1 MTMEGETQ
9 FQLRPD
15 KLIEAV
21 IYLSERSAD
30 DPNFSVIKLVN
41 LLYYADCAAYLKHG
55 APITGATYLHFPHG
69 PYPEHWYKVRR
80 QMQAAG
86 DVEVLY
92 EDSYDGHHRYRLLP
106 NRAVKP
112 EVLTDEDCAILDE
125 QRERFAPF
133 NTAGLSEHSHY
144 QFSWLA
150 TEDGEPI
157 PYVTAGV
164 TDPPFSAN
172 EIKKLRQEMQE
183 ERRAVNDNA
192 QQTASVPRSG
202 DGAV

>member
-30 DPNFSVIKLVN
+30 DPNFSVIKLVH
-41 LLYYADCAAYLKHG
+41 LLYYADCAAYLKRG

-92 EDSYDGHHRYRLLP
+92 EDGYDGHHRYRLLP

-125 QRERFAPF
+125 QRERFLHY
-133 NTAGLSEHSHY
+133 NTAGISEYSH
-144 QFSWLA
+144 QELGWRD

-157 PYVTAGV
+157 SYDTAGMAA
-164 TDPPFSAN
+164 PPLSPNA
-172 EIKKLRQEMQE
+172 I
-183 ERRAVNDNA
+183 RRGRKIADGIA
-192 QQTASVPRSG
+192 KRLQSV
-202 DGAV
+202 

>member
-1 MTMEGETQ
+1 MEAETQ
-9 FQLRPD
+9 FRLRQD

-21 IYLSERSAD
+21 IYLSEGSAD
-30 DPNFSVIKLVN
+30 DPNFSVIKLVH

-106 NRAVKP
+106 NRAVENRKCLP
-112 EVLTDEDCAILDE
+112 MRT
-125 QRERFAPF
+125 APSWT
-133 NTAGLSEHSHY
+133 NNGNGLPLSTLPASLNIPTINSAGSPPKTVS
-144 QFSWLA
+144 
-150 TEDGEPI
+150 
-157 PYVTAGV
+157 PYPMSRPG
-164 TDPPFSAN
+164 
-172 EIKKLRQEMQE
+172 
-183 ERRAVNDNA
+183 
-192 QQTASVPRSG
+192 
-202 DGAV
+202 